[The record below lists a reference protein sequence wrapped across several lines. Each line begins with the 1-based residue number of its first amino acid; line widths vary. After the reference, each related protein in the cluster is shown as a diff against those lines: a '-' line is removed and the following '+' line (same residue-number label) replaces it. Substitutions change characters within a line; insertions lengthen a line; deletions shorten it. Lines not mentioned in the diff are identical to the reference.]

1 MAWEVAGEMRN
12 QFISTGRNTG
22 FRFRASQEA
31 HAVGLQALLLA
42 LALAVPPAKFGLA
55 AEPETNG
62 EQFGI
67 VTETRVLSESDSGE
81 NWPVNGGRFTGEH
94 YSPLAGIHDGNVENL
109 GLAWVANVPT
119 FTLAAEPLV
128 VDGVVYTSGS
138 LSHVFAFDAATG
150 EKLWQFVPEVRLD
163 YSFGSSYAART
174 NRGVA
179 VWNGVVY
186 VGTGDCRLIAIGAKH
201 GKQLWEAP
209 VCDPT
214 EGIGPGI
221 TGAPRVGDG
230 KVFMGYS
237 ASDFGARGS
246 LTAFD
251 ADTGAELWRFWTV
264 PGDPAT
270 GFETE
275 ALKMA
280 SRTWANG
287 WAESGGGAVWEG
299 IRYDPVTGLVIFG
312 TASALPLNVSM
323 RGPGDSLFT
332 NSVIAVDADTGAYR
346 WHYQTVPEDAWD
358 YDATMPKIVTDLEFG
373 GITRRVVF
381 EAGKSGF
388 FYVLDARTGELL
400 AADAIATV
408 SWASHVDIET
418 GRPAKLPGA
427 RYYENQDPE
436 EPVRVWPSIIGA
448 RNWYPM
454 SYNPNTRLVYM
465 PVADMPST
473 YSAMGFFGAR
483 VEVLGYGPEEE
494 VPFGAGRLVAWDPVE
509 RAARWSIDY
518 PVPHN
523 GGVLSTA
530 GNLVFQGTAAGEFH
544 AYQAETGKR
553 LWSSGKLGTT
563 VQAAPVSYRLGD
575 EQYVL
580 ATAGRGGALGMVTSL
595 RTQTA
600 DARGPAR
607 LFAFKLDGNAAMPA
621 YPVQLAPV
629 PRPPTRT
636 ASAEQIK
643 RGSVLFGDQ
652 GCDLCH
658 GGHAIGSYER
668 NTENGTVPD
677 LRYLPSD
684 VHAQWHAIV
693 VGGSRRP
700 GGMPG
705 FGPDLSIADSEALQ
719 SFVIDQAWK
728 LYEQTPGGTANTG

>member
-1 MAWEVAGEMRN
+1 MVITTAFLPLEFGQSAE
-12 QFISTGRNTG
+12 SEATAK
-22 FRFRASQEA
+22 RF
-31 HAVGLQALLLA
+31 GD
-42 LALAVPPAKFGLA
+42 
-55 AEPETNG
+55 
-62 EQFGI
+62 
-67 VTETRVLSESDSGE
+67 VTEARVLAESDSGE
-81 NWPVNGGRFTGEH
+81 NWLVNGGRFTGEH
-94 YSPLAGIHDGNVENL
+94 YSPLTGINDANVEQL
-109 GLAWVANVPT
+109 GPAWVANVPS

-128 VDGVVYTSGS
+128 VDGVVYSSGS

-150 EKLWQFVPEVRLD
+150 EKLWQFAPKVRLD
-163 YSFGSSYAART
+163 FSFGNSYAART

-186 VGTGDCRLIAIGAKH
+186 VGTGDCRLIAIGAER
-201 GKQLWEAP
+201 GNQLWEAP

-246 LTAFD
+246 LAAFD
-251 ADTGAELWRFWTV
+251 AETGAELWRFWTV
-264 PGDPAT
+264 PGDPAK
-270 GFETE
+270 GFEAE
-275 ALKMA
+275 ALEMA
-280 SRTWANG
+280 SQTWAGG

-373 GITRRVVF
+373 GIKRRVVF

-400 AADAIATV
+400 AADPIATV
-408 SWASHVDIET
+408 SWASHIDIES
-418 GRPAKLPGA
+418 GRPIKLQKA
-427 RYYENQDPE
+427 RYYENEDPL
-436 EPVRVWPSIIGA
+436 EPVRVWPSILGA

-454 SYNPNTRLVYM
+454 SYSPKTRLVYM

-473 YSAMGFFGAR
+473 YSASGFFGAR

-494 VPFGAGRLVAWDPVE
+494 VPLGAGRLVAWDPVQ
-509 RAARWSIDY
+509 RVVRWTVDY
-518 PVPHN
+518 TIPHN

-530 GNLVFQGTAAGEFH
+530 GNLIFQGTAAGEFH
-544 AYQAETGKR
+544 AYHAVTGDR

-595 RTQTA
+595 RTQA
-600 DARGPAR
+600 PDARGPAR
-607 LFAFKLDGNAAMPA
+607 LFAFKLGGKAEMPSSTVK
-621 YPVQLAPV
+621 PTPV
-629 PRPPTRT
+629 PRPPART
-636 ASAEQIK
+636 AGVEQIR
-643 RGSVLFGDQ
+643 RGGILFGDQ

-668 NTENGTVPD
+668 NTANGTVPD
-677 LRYLPSD
+677 LRYLPPE
-684 VHAQWHAIV
+684 VHAQWHSIV
-693 VGGSRRP
+693 VGGSRRL

-705 FGPDLSIADSEALQ
+705 FGPDLTIPDSEALQ
-719 SFVIDQAWK
+719 AFVVEQAWK
-728 LYEQTPGGTANTG
+728 LYEQAPEAGRFSPDPE

>member
-1 MAWEVAGEMRN
+1 MSK
-12 QFISTGRNTG
+12 QISSFGAVTGSWFG
-22 FRFRASQEA
+22 
-31 HAVGLQALLLA
+31 GLQGGFPMRLRNLLLA
-42 LALAVPPAKFGLA
+42 FAAAVLPVEVGQSAESEVTAK
-55 AEPETNG
+55 
-62 EQFGI
+62 QFGD
-67 VTETRVLSESDSGE
+67 VTEARVLGESDSGE
-81 NWPVNGGRFTGEH
+81 NWLVNGGRFTGEH
-94 YSPLAGIHDGNVENL
+94 YSPLTGINDGNVETL

-128 VDGVVYTSGS
+128 VDGVVYSSAS

-150 EKLWQFVPEVRLD
+150 EKLWQFAPEVRLD
-163 YSFGSSYAART
+163 FSFGNSYAART

-186 VGTGDCRLIAIGAKH
+186 VGTGDCRLIAIDAERGN
-201 GKQLWEAP
+201 QLWEAP

-214 EGIGPGI
+214 DGIGPGI

-251 ADTGAELWRFWTV
+251 AETGAELWRFWTV
-264 PGDPAT
+264 PGDPAK
-270 GFETE
+270 GFETQ
-275 ALKMA
+275 ALETA
-280 SRTWANG
+280 SQTWASG

-312 TASALPLNVSM
+312 TASALPLNVSL

-373 GITRRVVF
+373 GIKRRVVF

-400 AADAIATV
+400 AADPIATV

-418 GRPAKLPGA
+418 GRPAKLPEA
-427 RYYENQDPE
+427 RYYENEDPE
-436 EPVRVWPSIIGA
+436 EPVRVWPSILGA
-448 RNWYPM
+448 RSWYPM
-454 SYNPNTRLVYM
+454 SFSPQTRLVYM

-473 YSAMGFFGAR
+473 YSASGFFGAR
-483 VEVLGYGPEEE
+483 VEVLGYGPEEK
-494 VPFGAGRLVAWDPVE
+494 VPFGAGRLVAWDPVQ
-509 RAARWSIDY
+509 RGPRWTVDY
-518 PVPHN
+518 PIPHN

-530 GNLVFQGTAAGEFH
+530 GNLVFQGTAAGQFH
-544 AYQAETGKR
+544 AYQADTGER

-563 VQAAPVSYRLGD
+563 VQAVPVSYRLGD

-580 ATAGRGGALGMVTSL
+580 VTAGRGGALGMVTSL
-595 RTQTA
+595 RTQA
-600 DARGPAR
+600 PDARGPAR
-607 LFAFKLDGNAAMPA
+607 LFAFKLGGEAAMPA
-621 YPVQLAPV
+621 SPMKPAPV
-629 PRPPTRT
+629 PRPPART
-636 ASAEQIK
+636 ASAEQIN
-643 RGSVLFGDQ
+643 RGRILFGDQ

-668 NTENGTVPD
+668 NIANGTVPD
-677 LRYLPSD
+677 LRYLPPEL
-684 VHAQWHAIV
+684 HAQWHSIV
-693 VGGSRRP
+693 VGGSRRL

-705 FGPDLSIADSEALQ
+705 FGPDLTIADSEALQ
-719 SFVIDQAWK
+719 AFVIERAWK
-728 LYEQTPGGTANTG
+728 LYEQSPEAEGVLSDRK